1 MMDKKEKLLELI
13 NVVLSNRGK
22 TNVASISREQNLR
35 SDIGLDSMD
44 LAELTVRIEMEFDV
58 DVFAD
63 GLITTVGEILDK
75 I

>member
-1 MMDKKEKLLELI
+1 MDKKEKLLELI

>member
-1 MMDKKEKLLELI
+1 MDKKEKLLELI

-22 TNVASISREQNLR
+22 MNVASISREQNLR

>member
-1 MMDKKEKLLELI
+1 MDKKEKLQELI

>member
-1 MMDKKEKLLELI
+1 MDKKEKLLELI

-44 LAELTVRIEMEFDV
+44 LAELTERIEMEFDV